1 MDPNETQ
8 DNGQQGQQQGQE
20 NQEGQQ
26 QDNGQQQGQQGQE
39 GSQQGQEGQQ
49 QEPQAPKPPERP
61 KHWNNKPES
70 IPYDRFAA
78 VTKERTDAQNEAAAL
93 RARIAELERSTA
105 PQADPNDPEAIDP
118 AKFTDAAGNFDGAA
132 YMRERDRRVAAQAE
146 KRALD
151 SVDRRLQERDA
162 QRQHAEVVQRT
173 EQSFRAQVTEASK
186 ANPQVAE
193 AVEYL
198 DSIAQHIPFPV
209 QMAILRSA
217 PEAAHA
223 IAMDPT
229 LVEQLV
235 RGNPEDSILL
245 VGEIN
250 GRVKASRGG
259 APQAPASLPGG
270 IPPFQP
276 GGAAQRPQAPAPR
289 TLNGGG
295 NESVSRLSNA
305 EYMRRRERGEL

>member
-1 MDPNETQ
+1 MDENQ
-8 DNGQQGQQQGQE
+8 DNGQQEQSGTQEAQEQAQGLGQP
-20 NQEGQQ
+20 QEGQQ
-26 QDNGQQQGQQGQE
+26 GAE
-39 GSQQGQEGQQ
+39 GGQEGQQ
-49 QEPQAPKPPERP
+49 EPPKPPERP
-61 KHWNNKPES
+61 KHWNREAQA
-70 IPYDRFAA
+70 IPLDRFNEVNNRAKSAEAELAA
-78 VTKERTDAQNEAAAL
+78 M
-93 RARIAELERSTA
+93 RARMAELERSTA

-146 KRALD
+146 KRALE
-151 SVDRRLQERDA
+151 SVDKRLQERDA
-162 QRQHAEVVQRT
+162 QRQQAEVVQRT
-173 EQSFRAQVTEASK
+173 EQGFRAQVAEASK

-198 DSIAQHIPFPV
+198 DSIAHHIPFPV

-235 RGNPEDSILL
+235 RGNPADSILL

-259 APQAPASLPGG
+259 ALQAPATLQGG
-270 IPPFQP
+270 IPQFQP

-295 NESVSRLSNA
+295 NESVSRLPNA
-305 EYMRRRERGEL
+305 EYIRRRERGEL